1 MTPLLFTS
9 FLVSLLLVDLR
20 NSALRAHYHATDQT
34 GRMLPRW
41 LHRLVYRYRP
51 YRYDVAAGA
60 GAGGS
65 PSSPES
71 PGSVG
76 EREDYY
82 HSKQRKLMRME
93 AEEAFEIRGGVVVAL
108 VVVGLGV
115 LWVLWRGLGW
125 GLRAAREWGL
135 LGGWGFL

>member
-9 FLVSLLLVDLR
+9 FLISLLLVDIR
-20 NSALRAHYHATDQT
+20 NSALRAHYHAAGQPS
-34 GRMLPRW
+34 RLLPRW

-51 YRYDVAAGA
+51 YRYDAAGA
-60 GAGGS
+60 VG
-65 PSSPES
+65 S
-71 PGSVG
+71 PGSPVSPG
-76 EREDYY
+76 SAEGREDYY

-115 LWVLWRGLGW
+115 LWVVWRVVGW
-125 GLRAAREWGL
+125 GLRAARELGLLRGWGL
-135 LGGWGFL
+135 L